1 MQVQSQGWED
11 LLEEGMTTY
20 FSILARRI
28 PRTEEPGRVQSI
40 GSQGWTRLKRLGTH
54 TRARHIS

>member
-28 PRTEEPGRVQSI
+28 PDKEPGRVQSI
-40 GSQGWTRLKRLGTH
+40 GSQSRTRLKRLGTH
-54 TRARHIS
+54 TRAWHIS